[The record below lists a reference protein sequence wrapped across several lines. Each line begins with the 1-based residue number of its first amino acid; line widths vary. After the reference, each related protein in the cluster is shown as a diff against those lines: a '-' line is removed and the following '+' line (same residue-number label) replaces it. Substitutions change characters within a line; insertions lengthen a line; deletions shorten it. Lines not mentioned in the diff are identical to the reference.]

1 MYTVTNQTR
10 ERRVPTN
17 ADYVEYYIV
26 ETGEIQQCYSESCL
40 KRSEIDFLNK
50 RFEEGD
56 YILLTYASE
65 AE

>member
-1 MYTVTNQTR
+1 MYIVTDQTR
-10 ERRVPTN
+10 ERKIPTN

-26 ETGEIQQCYSESCL
+26 ETGETQQYYSEFPL
-40 KRSEIDFLNK
+40 ERSEIDFLNK

-56 YILLTYASE
+56 YILLAYGSE

>member
-10 ERRVPTN
+10 ERRIPTN

-26 ETGEIQQCYSESCL
+26 ETGEIQQYYGESPL
-40 KRSEIDFLNK
+40 ERNEIDFLNK

-56 YILLTYASE
+56 YILLAYGSE